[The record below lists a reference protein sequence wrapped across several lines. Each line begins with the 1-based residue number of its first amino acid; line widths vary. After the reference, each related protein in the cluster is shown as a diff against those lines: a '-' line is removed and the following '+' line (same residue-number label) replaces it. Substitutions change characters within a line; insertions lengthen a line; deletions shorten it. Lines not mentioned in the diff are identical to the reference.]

1 MKKRIFNLLGLF
13 FVFVSLNL
21 FAQPGG
27 PGGGPGDPEEPPC
40 WPPQDC
46 IPADNGIIWMIAA
59 GLLLAVY
66 KIYQIRKNNE
76 AMQ

>member
-21 FAQPGG
+21 FAQPEG
-27 PGGGPGDPEEPPC
+27 PGEPPGGEPPC